1 MVTRPYAK
9 ANVWPYLLTAE
20 KEASLRPGNSFK
32 ECSQDCPE
40 MIVVPAGAF
49 AMGSSPS
56 EKGHT
61 DAEGPQH
68 NVTIAKPF
76 AVSKFELTFAD
87 WDACVV
93 GGGCDNYKPNDQGW
107 GRGQQ
112 PVVNISRDDV
122 EQYVVWLSQ
131 VTGKTYRL
139 LSESEIP
146 VCDTSRND
154 DGLPVGRR
162 HQAQRASDGELRRL
176 RQSLGH
182 EANGAGWFLPPNKF
196 GLYDMV
202 GNIYEWI
209 EDCLHQNYSGA
220 PVDGAAWMA
229 SCQAAGRQNVL
240 RGGGWLTDA
249 VNLRSSF
256 RLFFPTDFATRMA
269 SAPASPGRLSHLEEG
284 TLPVR
289 YVMSAFRDGFG
300 L

>member
-1 MVTRPYAK
+1 MMAGIILGLVGWINQAYIAKEWHWWMVTRPYAK
-9 ANVWPYLLTAE
+9 ANVWPSLLTAE

-93 GGGCDNYKPNDQGW
+93 GGGCDDYKPNDQGW

-122 EQYVVWLSQ
+122 EQYVAWLSQ

-139 LSESEIP
+139 LS
-146 VCDTSRND
+146 
-154 DGLPVGRR
+154 
-162 HQAQRASDGELRRL
+162 Q
-176 RQSLGH
+176 
-182 EANGAGWFLPPNKF
+182 
-196 GLYDMV
+196 
-202 GNIYEWI
+202 
-209 EDCLHQNYSGA
+209 
-220 PVDGAAWMA
+220 
-229 SCQAAGRQNVL
+229 
-240 RGGGWLTDA
+240 
-249 VNLRSSF
+249 
-256 RLFFPTDFATRMA
+256 
-269 SAPASPGRLSHLEEG
+269 
-284 TLPVR
+284 VR
-289 YVMSAFRDGFG
+289 I
-300 L
+300 